1 MSKEIHVTWPVL
13 CKTELEDVMNKL
25 NAILERINYR
35 GEEDVLVL
43 AMRSTISAGEKA
55 LKALEEAYGK

>member
-13 CKTELEDVMNKL
+13 CKTELGDVVDKL

-35 GEEDVLVL
+35 GDKDMLVM
-43 AMRSTISAGEKA
+43 AMRSTIFAGEKA
-55 LKALEEAYGK
+55 FKALEEAYGK